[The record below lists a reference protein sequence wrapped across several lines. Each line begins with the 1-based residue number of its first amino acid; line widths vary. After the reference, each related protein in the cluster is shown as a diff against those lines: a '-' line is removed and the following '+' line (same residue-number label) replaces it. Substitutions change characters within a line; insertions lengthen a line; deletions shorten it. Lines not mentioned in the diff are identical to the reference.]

1 MSQPRRRR
9 RTVLVASP
17 PPPRPEP
24 PEPIADPV
32 ADFTWTPA
40 SPTTADRVT
49 FDASISTPAEH
60 IDRYS
65 WTLLMGGEGNSYD
78 QPWTTGPFAA
88 GNVVMELSVR
98 LADGRT
104 ARRQRALVVAEA

>member
-1 MSQPRRRR
+1 MTQPRRRR
-9 RTVLVASP
+9 RTILAASP
-17 PPPRPEP
+17 PPP
-24 PEPIADPV
+24 EPIPDPV

-40 SPTTADRVT
+40 NPTTDDRVT
-49 FDASISTPAEH
+49 FDASPSTPAEH

-65 WTLLMGGEGNSYD
+65 WLLMMGGEGNSYD

-88 GNVVMELSVR
+88 GNVVVELGVR

-104 ARRQRALVVAEA
+104 ARRQRGFVVAAA